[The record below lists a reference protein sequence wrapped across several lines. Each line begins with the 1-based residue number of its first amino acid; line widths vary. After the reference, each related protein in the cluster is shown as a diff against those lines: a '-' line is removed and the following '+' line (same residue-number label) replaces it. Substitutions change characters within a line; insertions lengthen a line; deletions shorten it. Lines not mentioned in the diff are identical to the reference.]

1 MKKILLLALLVL
13 GFGMN
18 AQKKTVDISKT
29 EIGKLNAKHSLSID
43 LEKKDTIAYVY
54 LGFQNEKY
62 KSISDRKSILFRNQ
76 EEVNAFIKDLK
87 TAFPEMETKQNINWK
102 KEKYSISLYDFSFEM
117 YLSDKPSSV
126 SGYTLLTKK
135 DVENLITWLEK
146 IQFGK

>member
-76 EEVNAFIKDLK
+76 EEVNAFIK
-87 TAFPEMETKQNINWK
+87 E
-102 KEKYSISLYDFSFEM
+102 
-117 YLSDKPSSV
+117 
-126 SGYTLLTKK
+126 
-135 DVENLITWLEK
+135 
-146 IQFGK
+146 